1 MKLRLAKMFG
11 IYLAAAF
18 SSLSS
23 ISHAVELDPK
33 VLVYQLPDQIKWG
46 PVTPNG
52 NLQAILFGDPNKP
65 GLYGVLNRWMKGNH
79 FSRA

>member
-23 ISHAVELDPK
+23 ISNAVELDPK
-33 VLVYQLPDQIKWG
+33 VLVYHTGSDQVG
-46 PVTPNG
+46 SG
-52 NLQAILFGDPNKP
+52 HAE
-65 GLYGVLNRWMKGNH
+65 R
-79 FSRA
+79 